1 MILEAVTG
9 ATAAWAGAW
18 AKAKEERERPPL
30 GAAGRGLASQPQG
43 PEDVRRRKG
52 PLSAAV
58 SVTRP
63 ARPSRGR
70 RLWACALRIP
80 EKGATGS
87 PPFPDV
93 S

>member
-18 AKAKEERERPPL
+18 EKAKEERERPPL
-30 GAAGRGLASQPQG
+30 GAASPGLASQPQG

-52 PLSAAV
+52 PLSAAA

-63 ARPSRGR
+63 ARPSGD
-70 RLWACALRIP
+70 RLWACVLGVP